1 VTGLLLDRVR
11 VEVLRIGS
19 GPDALVEQL
28 CRLGA
33 DARSLEVGS
42 VDDVPD
48 ADLLRRVR
56 RLDRFEWVVVT
67 SKNAARRLTL
77 WAQEWP
83 STVRIGVVGP
93 ATAVAVESLGLRV
106 SARAAEGTAASL
118 ADEIASGPVLF
129 LASANARPDLPD
141 RLFERN
147 VDVDVVTTY
156 ALHPRP
162 ISPDGAARLAAA
174 DVLVAMSPSAVES
187 IYRLG
192 EPERTGIAA
201 VPLVAIGPTTDAYA
215 RSFGWPVASVAQ
227 GRDADAVADA
237 IGAALGR

>member
-1 VTGLLLDRVR
+1 VTGSPLAGLH

-19 GPDALVEQL
+19 GPDAVVEQL

-48 ADLLRRVR
+48 GDLLRRVR

-67 SKNAARRLTL
+67 SKNAARRLAL
-77 WAQEWP
+77 WAEGWP

-93 ATAVAVESLGLRV
+93 ATADAVESLGLSV
-106 SARAAEGTAASL
+106 SATASEGTAASL
-118 ADEIASGPVLF
+118 ADEIDGGPVLF
-129 LASANARPDLPD
+129 FAAANARPDLPD
-141 RLFERN
+141 RLFTRN
-147 VDVDVVTTY
+147 IEVDVVTTY

-162 ISPDGAARLAAA
+162 ISPDDAARLAAA

-187 IYRLG
+187 IYRVA
-192 EPERTGIAA
+192 EPHRARIIA

-237 IGAALGR
+237 IGVALSR